1 MSTSRRITNYGERV
15 LARRMTRQDVAAM
28 QLHLLIGVVKVADS
42 VTLAELTTPAFAG
55 YAAVTLANANWS
67 VPETN
72 GDGIADTSYPEIEYS
87 YTAAAM
93 ESITG
98 LAWTLSGETDVII
111 VEKLENAIPI
121 VGTDSFAITPR
132 LLGHD
137 PSDA

>member
-1 MSTSRRITNYGERV
+1 MARRITNYGERV
-15 LARRMTRQDVAAM
+15 LTRRMTRQDLGAL
-28 QLHLLIGVVKVADS
+28 QLHLLVGAVKVADS

-55 YAAVTLANANWS
+55 YAAVTLANASWA

-72 GDGIADTSYPEIEYS
+72 GDGIADTSYPEITYS
-87 YTAAAM
+87 YTAAAA

-98 LAWTLSGETDVII
+98 IAWTLSGETDVII
-111 VEKLENAIPI
+111 VEKLENPIPI